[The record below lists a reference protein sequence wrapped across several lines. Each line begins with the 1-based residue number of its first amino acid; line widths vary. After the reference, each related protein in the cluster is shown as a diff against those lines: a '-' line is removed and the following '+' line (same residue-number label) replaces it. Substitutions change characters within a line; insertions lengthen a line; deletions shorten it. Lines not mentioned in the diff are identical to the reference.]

1 MGEQICEN
9 CGKANPE
16 NEAYCYSCGHILPAG
31 LAAIATS
38 ALPDANVKAQ
48 LRWGTAYFGE
58 ESLLRIHVRDVNQ
71 VLEVIFHDQ
80 LVLGRAVGDVNPDV
94 DLTPY
99 NAQDLGVSRR
109 HVKLTRESETL
120 MVQDLG
126 SINGT
131 FLNGQRLL
139 PYQPRVLRNDDDLVL
154 GRLTLR
160 VSYHRAPRPTS
171 EAPAKPE

>member
-1 MGEQICEN
+1 MSEQICEN

-16 NEAYCYSCGHILPAG
+16 NEAYCFSCGHILPTG

-38 ALPDANVKAQ
+38 ALPDSTLKAQ

-58 ESLLRIHVRDVNQ
+58 ESLLRVHVRDVDQ
-71 VLEVIFHDQ
+71 VFEVIFHDQ
-80 LVLGRAVGDVNPDV
+80 LVMGRAVDDVVPDV

-109 HVKLTRESETL
+109 HAKLSRDSETI

-131 FLNGQRLL
+131 FLNGQKLL
-139 PYQPRVLRNDDDLVL
+139 PYQPRVLRDDDDLVL
-154 GRLTLR
+154 GRLALAVSFHR
-160 VSYHRAPRPTS
+160 VQRP
-171 EAPAKPE
+171 PAESI